1 MSLNGA
7 LGLGLVFTAQDLAS
21 GGILRLERTFLS
33 MEGSI
38 TGGADRIRG
47 AFKQVSLGLTIFA
60 AGAATLAGAF
70 SLTSKAAEFEQA
82 IAAVGAVSNASAA
95 DVQALE
101 DAALKMGILTQYAPT
116 EATKGLDQLA
126 QAGFN
131 ARQSI
136 ALLKPVLDLAAGS
149 LGRLTPE
156 TAAGVAVQALRAFRI
171 QSDDASTAV
180 DHMLEAT
187 NLFKMTAGDLPLALG
202 HAADGANV
210 LNQSLDETL
219 IAFGLVNNIIPG
231 VERASSSVSVSM
243 ERMADPRAQ
252 AALHRI
258 GVAAADATGRFRPF
272 LDIITD
278 LAPKLDAMTDKD
290 RASFLLKAFGHH
302 ALAGIGDILTQL
314 KGGLQTDT
322 GEIVKGADAIDYLRK
337 KVANA
342 SGAAETFSHKLLD
355 TLAGQEKLLHGSIE
369 TLEIMAGKAFADL
382 FRPIVEGVLNGLNA
396 VLDVVQATPKPIK
409 RLLAGLVLAAGAFLT
424 LVGGFLAV
432 QGLVAVLGI
441 AFEALGVSFGALAS
455 TLGLA
460 MALLG
465 ILGVAALGLRVAWD
479 KNLGG
484 IADRVQRVGDVIRL
498 VFQGISQLVEQGGFS
513 GALREELG
521 KAENAGIK
529 QFLVQ
534 LWMVGYRL
542 ERFWTG
548 LKDGFSG
555 ALEGAAP
562 LFKEL
567 SDSFDALSSAVGD
580 VFGAISGGAA
590 ELPSETFRSW
600 GQNVGQDFAW
610 LAASATALLSAVLSL
625 FAGLVRGGRETF
637 GWIRGAVSALGDA
650 LAGLGRAWDALTGKT
665 QDGATEFHGA
675 AGEFQDFGHMLGVVL
690 GGAVASVTW
699 LLTGLIHAIRIVLVA
714 INAVKVAFGKV
725 ADFVTALGQ
734 AIVWFFSEVLPNA
747 IASAGHAIRGVFE
760 KLGDF
765 GASLF
770 GFGPDA
776 GGADPGAAPA
786 PGQVVP
792 LPPARVTAVASA
804 VRAAA
809 AASPAVADSE
819 ASSARADDALASP
832 APWSAPTTPSAP
844 ITVNVQV
851 DGETIA
857 RASASAS
864 RDLAGRSLSPVA
876 SY

>member
-38 TGGADRIRG
+38 TGGADRIRA
-47 AFKQVSLGLTIFA
+47 AFKTVSLGLSLFA
-60 AGAATLAGAF
+60 AGAGTLAGAF
-70 SLTSKAAEFEQA
+70 SLTDKAAEFEQA
-82 IAAVGAVSNASAA
+82 IAAVGAVSNASAD

-136 ALLKPVLDLAAGS
+136 SLLKPVLDLAAGS

-156 TAAGVAVQALRAFRI
+156 TAAGTAVQALRAFRI
-171 QSDDASTAV
+171 QAEDASTAV
-180 DHMLEAT
+180 DHMLQAT

-252 AALHRI
+252 AALNGL
-258 GVAAADATGRFRPF
+258 GVSATDAHKRFRPF
-272 LDIITD
+272 LDILTD
-278 LAPKLDAMTDKD
+278 LAPKLDALSEKD

-314 KGGLQTDT
+314 KGGIETDT
-322 GEIVKGADAIDYLRK
+322 GAILKGADAIDYLRK
-337 KVANA
+337 KVANS
-342 SGAAETFSHKLLD
+342 SGAAESFSHKLLD

-369 TLEIMAGKAFADL
+369 TLEIMAGKAFAEL
-382 FRPIVEGVLNGLNA
+382 FRPIVEAVLDGINA
-396 VLDVVQATPKPIK
+396 VLDVIQATPKPIK
-409 RLLAGLVLAAGAFLT
+409 RLVAGLVLAAGAFLT
-424 LVGGFLAV
+424 LVGGVIAL
-432 QGLVAVLGI
+432 QGLIAILGI
-441 AFEALGVSFGALAS
+441 AFEALGVSLGAVLS

-460 MALLG
+460 VAFLG
-465 ILGVAALGLRVAWD
+465 VLGVAVAGLRVAWD
-479 KNLGG
+479 ENLGG
-484 IADRVQRVGDVIRL
+484 IADRVRRVGETIAL
-498 VFQGISQLVEQGGFS
+498 VFRGVNQLIEQGGFS
-513 GALREELG
+513 GSLRDELN
-521 KAENAGIK
+521 KAQNSGIK

-548 LKDGFSG
+548 LKDGFAG
-555 ALEGAAP
+555 ALEGVSP

-567 SDSFDALSSAVGD
+567 SDAVDALSGAIGD

-590 ELPSETFRSW
+590 KLPSRTFAAW
-600 GQNVGQDFAW
+600 GKDVGQDFAW
-610 LAASATALLSAVLSL
+610 LAAAATALLTAVLEL
-625 FAGLVRGGRETF
+625 FAGLIRGGRDTF
-637 GWIRGAVSALGDA
+637 GWIGSAASALGDA
-650 LAGLGRAWDALTGKT
+650 FRGLGRAWDALTGKT
-665 QDGATEFHGA
+665 QEAGAEFHGA
-675 AGEFQDFGHMLGVVL
+675 GADFQDFGHMIGVVL
-690 GGAVASVTW
+690 GGAVGSVTW
-699 LLTGLIHAIRIVLVA
+699 LLAGLVHVIQFVLLAV
-714 INAVKVAFGKV
+714 NAVKVAFGEV
-725 ADFVTALGQ
+725 AEFVSALGK

-747 IASAGHAIRGVFE
+747 LASAGHAIRGVFE
-760 KLGDF
+760 KLGSF

-770 GFGPDA
+770 GFGDDDA
-776 GGADPGAAPA
+776 AAGDAPSPGR
-786 PGQVVP
+786 VVP
-792 LPPARVTAVASA
+792 IAPDRVTAVAASLRA
-804 VRAAA
+804 VASGQPAATEA
-809 AASPAVADSE
+809 SIAASDASDRPLFTPAADT
-819 ASSARADDALASP
+819 
-832 APWSAPTTPSAP
+832 SAPATP

-857 RASASAS
+857 RASAAAS
-864 RDLAGRSLSPVA
+864 RDVAGRSLAPVP

>member
-1 MSLNGA
+1 M
-7 LGLGLVFTAQDLAS
+7 
-21 GGILRLERTFLS
+21 
-33 MEGSI
+33 
-38 TGGADRIRG
+38 
-47 AFKQVSLGLTIFA
+47 
-60 AGAATLAGAF
+60 
-70 SLTSKAAEFEQA
+70 
-82 IAAVGAVSNASAA
+82 
-95 DVQALE
+95 
-101 DAALKMGILTQYAPT
+101 TQ
-116 EATKGLDQLA
+116 
-126 QAGFN
+126 
-131 ARQSI
+131 
-136 ALLKPVLDLAAGS
+136 
-149 LGRLTPE
+149 
-156 TAAGVAVQALRAFRI
+156 
-171 QSDDASTAV
+171 
-180 DHMLEAT
+180 
-187 NLFKMTAGDLPLALG
+187 
-202 HAADGANV
+202 
-210 LNQSLDETL
+210 
-219 IAFGLVNNIIPG
+219 
-231 VERASSSVSVSM
+231 
-243 ERMADPRAQ
+243 
-252 AALHRI
+252 
-258 GVAAADATGRFRPF
+258 
-272 LDIITD
+272 
-278 LAPKLDAMTDKD
+278 KD

-322 GEIVKGADAIDYLRK
+322 GEIIKGADAIDYLRK

-342 SGAAETFSHKLLD
+342 SGTAETFSHKLLD

-409 RLLAGLVLAAGAFLT
+409 RLFAGLVLAAGAFLT

-441 AFEALGVSFGALAS
+441 AFEALGVSFGALAY

-465 ILGVAALGLRVAWD
+465 VLGVAVAGLRVAWD

-529 QFLVQ
+529 RFLVQ

-555 ALEGAAP
+555 ALEGVAP

-665 QDGATEFHGA
+665 QEGATEFHGA
-675 AGEFQDFGHMLGVVL
+675 AGEFQDFGHMLGVVARRRRRERDVAAHGAHPRDPHRARRRQRGEGRVREGRRL
-690 GGAVASVTW
+690 RHGARPGDRVVLQRGASERHRVGGTRDSRGVREARRFRRLLVRLWPRRGQRRPRCGAGSRPGRAAPSCARYGRCIRAPRRRRGVSGRRRLRGELRPRGRCARVPRAVVGANHTVRAYHRQRPGQRRDDRARECQREPRPRRPQPQPRRL
-699 LLTGLIHAIRIVLVA
+699 LLTPCP
-714 INAVKVAFGKV
+714 
-725 ADFVTALGQ
+725 
-734 AIVWFFSEVLPNA
+734 SP
-747 IASAGHAIRGVFE
+747 S
-760 KLGDF
+760 
-765 GASLF
+765 
-770 GFGPDA
+770 
-776 GGADPGAAPA
+776 
-786 PGQVVP
+786 P
-792 LPPARVTAVASA
+792 LR
-804 VRAAA
+804 
-809 AASPAVADSE
+809 
-819 ASSARADDALASP
+819 
-832 APWSAPTTPSAP
+832 PSA
-844 ITVNVQV
+844 
-851 DGETIA
+851 
-857 RASASAS
+857 
-864 RDLAGRSLSPVA
+864 
-876 SY
+876 